1 MKYQTDKEKNLV
13 YQDVGLPASL
23 GDKILINIQDKTP
36 FDPLIIIYDIHGNII
51 SQTNNHSWV
60 RYKNSL
66 LCATTQNGEYYLCL
80 IEQNAQIKY

>member
-36 FDPLIIIYDIHGNII
+36 FDPLII
-51 SQTNNHSWV
+51 
-60 RYKNSL
+60 
-66 LCATTQNGEYYLCL
+66 TQLSHLEKHENPL
-80 IEQNAQIKY
+80 I